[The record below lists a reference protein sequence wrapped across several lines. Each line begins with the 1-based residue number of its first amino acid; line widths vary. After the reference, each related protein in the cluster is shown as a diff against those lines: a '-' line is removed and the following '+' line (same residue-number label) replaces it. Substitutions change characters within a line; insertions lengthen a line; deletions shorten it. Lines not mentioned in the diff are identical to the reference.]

1 MRGSKNSSR
10 LQTACNV
17 YKDLARGGTG
27 VGELSRSVQLSFL
40 EASRCAEA
48 SLGFTI
54 APLQKRA
61 DQAGP
66 VGSAAGFG
74 PVDGAPPA
82 RGSPARDRLATPLR
96 GET

>member
-1 MRGSKNSSR
+1 LCTSKNSSR

-17 YKDLARGGTG
+17 CKDLARGGTG
-27 VGELSRSVQLSFL
+27 VGEVSRSVQVRRGFM
-40 EASRCAEA
+40 
-48 SLGFTI
+48 GFTI

-66 VGSAAGFG
+66 VGSAAVFG
-74 PVDGAPPA
+74 PVGGAPPA